1 MENEMRSHRINQTW
15 ELVEKSKSKK
25 LVDCKWLFTL
35 KEGLTESD
43 PPRYKARLVAKGFM
57 QKEGVDY
64 TKIFSPVVKFK
75 TIRVMLAC
83 AACFDLEIE
92 QLDVTTTF
100 LHGTLDEVIYMRQ
113 PLGLINAEMPEH
125 ACLLKKS
132 LYGLKQSPRLWYK
145 RFDSFVLSIGF
156 VRSNYDSCLYF
167 SSLDNDPVYLL
178 LYVDDTLLI
187 RKCMHKINKVKS
199 DLKSEFDMKDSGHAR
214 KILGMI
220 IDRDRSKCFLK
231 LHQKPYLQKKIV
243 AKFGCDDC
251 KPEMLE
257 METIPY
263 SNALGSLMY
272 AMIATRHDLCYV
284 VSLLSRYMSKPGKYH
299 WYALKHVIAYV
310 NSYAE
315 LGLCYS
321 NRAAVSELIGYVDAD
336 FASDR
341 DRRKSNTSYVFT
353 LSGNCIVWKSRLQP
367 LVAQSTTESEYV
379 AICDACKEAVWLQ
392 GTLKETKLIEK
403 NVVIYSDSQSA
414 LQLSKN
420 PVYHE
425 RTKHIYIK
433 YHYIRSLVETGA
445 VYLLKVDTTDKPS
458 DFDTKIVTN
467 SKFKHCLN
475 LLHLE

>member
-1 MENEMRSHRINQTW
+1 
-15 ELVEKSKSKK
+15 
-25 LVDCKWLFTL
+25 
-35 KEGLTESD
+35 
-43 PPRYKARLVAKGFM
+43 
-57 QKEGVDY
+57 
-64 TKIFSPVVKFK
+64 
-75 TIRVMLAC
+75 
-83 AACFDLEIE
+83 
-92 QLDVTTTF
+92 
-100 LHGTLDEVIYMRQ
+100 MRQ
-113 PLGLINAEMPEH
+113 PIGFINAELPEH
-125 ACLLKKS
+125 VCLLKKS

-145 RFDSFVLSIGF
+145 RFDAFVLSIGF

-178 LYVDDTLLI
+178 LYVDDMLLI
-187 RKCMHKINKVKS
+187 SKSMHKINKLKS
-199 DLKSEFDMKDSGHAR
+199 DLKSEFDMKDLGHAR

-220 IDRDRSKCFLK
+220 IDRDRNKCFLK
-231 LHQKPYLQKKIV
+231 LHQNPYLQKIV
-243 AKFGCDDC
+243 AKFGCADC
-251 KPEMLE
+251 KPVAVPLAPHFILSKSQCPSNNSEMLE
-257 METIPY
+257 MENIPY

-272 AMIATRHDLCYV
+272 AMIATRPDLSYA

-310 NSYAE
+310 NSSAE

-321 NRAAVSELIGYVDAD
+321 KSAVVSELIGYVDAD
-336 FASDR
+336 FASDG
-341 DRRKSNTSYVFT
+341 DSRKSNTSYVFT

-392 GTLKETKLIEK
+392 SMLKETKLIEK
-403 NVVIYSDSQSA
+403 NAVIYSDSQSA

-425 RTKHIYIK
+425 RTKHIDIK

-445 VYLLKVDTTDKPS
+445 VYLLKVDTADNPS
-458 DFDTKIVTN
+458 DFGTKIVTN
-467 SKFKHCLN
+467 AKFKHCLN